1 VTEPV
6 NREVIVVAGTN
17 GAGKSTILNELLLT
31 RGVTVLNPDQIAKV
45 EIDQGASPSEANS
58 RAWHTNVGK
67 LEDVRDHG
75 GNFAFETTLG
85 GRTITRLLQEI
96 VARGGTVRIY
106 YIGLESADLHV
117 KRVEERVK
125 RGGHAIPEERIR
137 ARYSS
142 SLEHLARL
150 MREVRTVRI
159 YDNTAEPRHVAS
171 IAAGKLTEVTD
182 RCPEWARG
190 VIVRAFGSERSR
202 LDSLDRTPA
211 LRDEVL
217 DRLEQAHAADEPPDD
232 PWQAS

>member
-1 VTEPV
+1 MTGPA

-31 RGVTVLNPDQIAKV
+31 RGVTVLNPDQIAKF
-45 EIDQGASPSEANS
+45 EIDQGASPAEANS
-58 RAWHTNVGK
+58 RAWHTNVRK

-75 GNFAFETTLG
+75 GKFAFETTLG
-85 GRTITRLLQEI
+85 GGTITRLLQEI
-96 VARGGTVRIY
+96 VERGGTVRVY

-137 ARYSS
+137 GRYSS
-142 SLEHLARL
+142 SLQHLARL

-159 YDNTAEPRHVAS
+159 YDNTTEPRHVAS
-171 IAAGKLTEVTD
+171 IEGGMLAEVTD

-190 VIVRAFGSERSR
+190 VIVSAFGS
-202 LDSLDRTPA
+202 D
-211 LRDEVL
+211 
-217 DRLEQAHAADEPPDD
+217 
-232 PWQAS
+232 

>member
-1 VTEPV
+1 MTEPV

-75 GNFAFETTLG
+75 GSFGFETTLG

-125 RGGHAIPEERIR
+125 RGGHAIPEKRIR

-202 LDSLDRTPA
+202 LDSLDRTPV
-211 LRDEVL
+211 LSDEVL

-232 PWQAS
+232 QWRAS